1 MRDRFRTFDSKITFF
16 AFADIITAVSGML
29 IFITLLLATDLGR
42 PANGLTKTRPSEV
55 EERLQET
62 LAQQA
67 EADTEVERLQ
77 QLLASAEAAPDAEKL
92 ESDIAKLR
100 LQLTQEQ
107 AKEAALNGQ
116 ITNNLASI
124 AARDRVLG
132 LTGLKVTIDKMV
144 QEIQSIEDTNS
155 RANTEMHGLEQ
166 QVAHAESQL
175 LKLNQREGQVWL
187 VPDRSITT
195 KEAILVTVTGDGI
208 DIERFDRPDE
218 GKQADGE
225 NANDVFSSYL
235 NKANSTNQYVVFLI
249 KPSGLTLFQALLQSA
264 HRAGFDVGYD
274 ALEENRQ
281 IHFSTP
287 PSIDEPGASAN
298 DSATTASSA
307 PNSGNS
313 APATSTPKTS
323 EPKPPTPAAAP
334 PPEKSWWQK
343 LLEWVGL
350 NK

>member
-42 PANGLTKTRPSEV
+42 PVNGLTKTRPSEV
-55 EERLQET
+55 EQRLQET
-62 LAQQA
+62 LAEQA

-77 QLLASAEAAPDAEKL
+77 QLLAAAEAAPDAEKL
-92 ESDIAKLR
+92 QSDIAKLH
-100 LQLTQEQ
+100 LQLSQEQ

-116 ITNNLASI
+116 ITNNQAAI

-132 LTGLKVTIDKMV
+132 LTGLKATIDKMV
-144 QEIQSIEDTNS
+144 QEIQSIEDTNGK
-155 RANTEMHGLEQ
+155 ANTEMHGLEQ

-208 DIERFDRPDE
+208 DIERFDRPNE
-218 GKQADGE
+218 SKQADGDH
-225 NANDVFSSYL
+225 ANDVFSTYL
-235 NKANSTNQYVVFLI
+235 SKAKSTDQYVVFLV
-249 KPSGLTLFQALLQSA
+249 KPSGITLFQGLLQAA

-287 PSIDEPGASAN
+287 PPIDEPGAAAN
-298 DSATTASSA
+298 ESTTAASPA
-307 PNSGNS
+307 PNSTNS
-313 APATSTPKTS
+313 APAASPPEASK
-323 EPKPPTPAAAP
+323 PKPPAP
-334 PPEKSWWQK
+334 SAVPPINKSWWQK
-343 LLEWVGL
+343 LLEWMGMD
-350 NK
+350 K